1 MKYLIKI
8 ILNKIYLFDLRIHE
22 SPFGL
27 LFPVVWILLSMIFL
41 YFINLFIG
49 IIGLCSICAYILL
62 IPRISLDLSIYDI
75 PVPGDKIVFT
85 KDYDESE
92 FFNKI
97 LTHIP
102 GQYRHVMNLNKISIK
117 GGTEFSICSQH
128 PNIKG
133 LVLRIIDNDSKYY
146 DVFYLDIKGYFK
158 TKSQLRDD
166 KLKKILS

>member
-85 KDYDESE
+85 KDYCEKE
-92 FFNKI
+92 YFKRKYT
-97 LTHIP
+97 LP
-102 GQYRHVMNLNKISIK
+102 LNISIK
-117 GGTEFSICSQH
+117 KGTEFSICSQH

-133 LVLRIIDNDSKYY
+133 LVLRIIDNDSNYY

-158 TKSQLRDD
+158 TKSQLRND